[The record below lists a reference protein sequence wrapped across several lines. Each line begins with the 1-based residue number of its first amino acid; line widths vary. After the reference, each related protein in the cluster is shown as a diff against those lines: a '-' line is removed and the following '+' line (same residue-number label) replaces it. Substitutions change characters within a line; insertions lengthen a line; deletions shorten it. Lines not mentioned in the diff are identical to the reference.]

1 MSILGGYYAIRGEAH
16 TPMRAIV
23 DKIED
28 ATSRSCS
35 TAHGDNPVV
44 VIVVSVAGMR
54 IVGLHEGWGV
64 EPDIAIAALHCHVIW
79 AAANRCRHSSWRC
92 HRDGEPTRVGGACC
106 LSRVAT
112 R

>member
-1 MSILGGYYAIRGEAH
+1 MCILRGYYAIRGEAH

-54 IVGLHEGWGV
+54 VVGMHEGRGV
-64 EPDIAIAALHCHVIW
+64 ERDIAIAALHCHVIR
-79 AAANRCRHSSWRC
+79 ATTNRCRHRSWRC
-92 HRDGEPTRVGGACC
+92 HRDSEPARIGCRTSG
-106 LSRVAT
+106 LSP
-112 R
+112 

>member
-1 MSILGGYYAIRGEAH
+1 MCILRGYYAIRGEAH

-54 IVGLHEGWGV
+54 IVGLHEGRGV
-64 EPDIAIAALHCHVIW
+64 EPDIAIAALHCHVIR
-79 AAANRCRHSSWRC
+79 AATNRSRHSSWRC
-92 HRDGEPTRVGGACC
+92 RRDSEPVRTGCRTCC
-106 LSRVAT
+106 LSR
-112 R
+112 